1 MEQLNKL
8 PLVKR
13 IPTAQLQVIL
23 SVLVLVPATF
33 GQQEQTEGGRKIVS
47 RVTPHYPE
55 MARTL
60 NLSGSVKAEAVVQP
74 NGLVKSVNVTGGH
87 PVLVRAAQE
96 VIYKW
101 KWAPS
106 AHETQEPIEI
116 KFNRQ

>member
-1 MEQLNKL
+1 M
-8 PLVKR
+8 KR

-74 NGLVKSVNVTGGH
+74 NGVVKSVNVTGGH
-87 PVLVRAAQE
+87 PRRLRPTRPRNQSKSSSIVSNTTQVEAA
-96 VIYKW
+96 
-101 KWAPS
+101 
-106 AHETQEPIEI
+106 T
-116 KFNRQ
+116 